1 MYLITLSKN
10 DQSFSKV
17 KNSSTEKNNEPKFI
31 QPNMRYKPR
40 TDLER
45 VFEAVSKYNYGQ
57 NRDIISNQLKQ
68 LYLGG
73 PQQNKKVNSE
83 ESFNALNKS
92 NQSITNTN
100 RDDSSKLTY
109 QDDTSLIT
117 KRIKRRIVDN
127 SEAKTILKDLYIKT
141 HFKAASVYTILKSI
155 IK

>member
-1 MYLITLSKN
+1 
-10 DQSFSKV
+10 
-17 KNSSTEKNNEPKFI
+17 
-31 QPNMRYKPR
+31 MRYKPR

-117 KRIKRRIVDN
+117 KN
-127 SEAKTILKDLYIKT
+127 SW
-141 HFKAASVYTILKSI
+141 
-155 IK
+155 